1 MQLSR
6 NTRRLVVVVHS
17 VASSVWLGLTVGLL
31 ALGIRAYTSG
41 APDIVNFAY
50 RAMGVFGEYLL
61 IPVALLTLVSGV
73 VLSLGT
79 PWGLVRYKW
88 VAWKF
93 VLTLIT
99 VGLVTFSLTP
109 GLSDAA
115 DMAVAGT
122 AVPNSDLIIAPIVAS
137 TTYTFMLALSLLKPW
152 GLTPHGR
159 RVKAAQAA
167 KAKAAREAARQG
179 V

>member
-6 NTRRLVVVVHS
+6 KTRRLTVVVHS
-17 VASSVWLGLTVGLL
+17 VASSVWLGLTAGLL
-31 ALGIRAYTSG
+31 ALGIKAYTSG
-41 APDIVNFAY
+41 SPDVATFAY
-50 RAMGVFGEYLL
+50 RAMDVFGDYVLVPVSLATL
-61 IPVALLTLVSGV
+61 ISGV

-79 PWGLVRYKW
+79 PWGLIRYKW

-99 VGLVTFSLTP
+99 VGLVLFSLAP
-109 GLSDAA
+109 GLSENAELA
-115 DMAVAGT
+115 MAGAPVIDVNLIV
-122 AVPNSDLIIAPIVAS
+122 VPTVAS
-137 TTYTFMLALSLLKPW
+137 SAYVFMLALSILKPW

-159 RVKAAQAA
+159 RVKKAQAEKA
-167 KAKAAREAARQG
+167 AEARKAKAG

>member
-6 NTRRLVVVVHS
+6 NARRLTVVVHS
-17 VASSVWLGLTVGLL
+17 VASALWLGLTIGLL

-41 APDIVNFAY
+41 SPDVLTFAY
-50 RAMGVFGEYLL
+50 RAMDVFGDYLL
-61 IPVALLTLVSGV
+61 IPVSLATLISGV

-79 PWGLVRYKW
+79 PWGLIRYKW

-99 VGLVTFSLTP
+99 VGLVAFSLTP

-115 DMAVAGT
+115 ATAVAGRP
-122 AVPNSDLIIAPIVAS
+122 VPNIDLIVAPSVATS
-137 TTYTFMLALSLLKPW
+137 TYVFMWVLSILKPW
-152 GLTPHGR
+152 GPTPYGR
-159 RVKAAQAA
+159 RVKAA
-167 KAKAAREAARQG
+167 KAAEARRVRAG